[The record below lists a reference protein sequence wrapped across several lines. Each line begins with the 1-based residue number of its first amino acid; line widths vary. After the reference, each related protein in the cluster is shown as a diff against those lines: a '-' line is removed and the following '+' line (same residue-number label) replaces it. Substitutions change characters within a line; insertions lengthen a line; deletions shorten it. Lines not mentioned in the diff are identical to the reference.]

1 MQCRGVKGWRRGGEG
16 KPDPGGWGGGMEIE
30 EGESEVGRGQRNG
43 GHTQKLYQ
51 PRLVIS
57 ARCGL
62 DVKPDSQ
69 CGSVEGEME
78 KRRTIPLSLAP
89 SSSGEVLIEEP
100 RRGK

>member
-1 MQCRGVKGWRRGGEG
+1 MEM
-16 KPDPGGWGGGMEIE
+16 GGG
-30 EGESEVGRGQRNG
+30 GAGVGRGQRNG

-78 KRRTIPLSLAP
+78 KRPTIPLSLAQ
-89 SSSGEVLIEEP
+89 SSSGGGGGGL
-100 RRGK
+100 RGGGGGGK